1 MGNKPKTP
9 QPQMEKVVQ
18 PRDVFQTPN
27 YATKLLIPFIPNN
40 ITAIWECS
48 SGEGKI
54 SNVLIKEKDYI
65 VENSD
70 LKYGESHNFLTA
82 NFPEKLNKAESCII
96 TNPPYSLKYKFV
108 ERAILHDVPFAF
120 LIPFD
125 LSKTLI
131 EFFDKY
137 NCQAIVP
144 TRRVDYITP
153 TGKEGKA
160 SSSQFHSVWLTRYF
174 NLPQQLNFVDL
185 TLEMK
190 KDV

>member
-1 MGNKPKTP
+1 MANKPKTP
-9 QPQMEKVVQ
+9 QPQTSDKVQ
-18 PRDVFQTPN
+18 ARDVFQTPN
-27 YATKLLIPFIPNN
+27 YATKLLIPFIPEH
-40 ITAIWECS
+40 ISSIWECS

-54 SNVLIKEKDYI
+54 SNVLVEKNYLVI
-65 VENSD
+65 NSD
-70 LKYGESHNFLTA
+70 LKYGETHNFLTR
-82 NFPEKLNKAESCII
+82 NFPEESDKMKTCII

>member
-9 QPQMEKVVQ
+9 QPQMEHKIQ
-18 PRDVFQTPN
+18 TRDVFQTPK
-27 YATKLLIPFIPNN
+27 YATKLLIPFIPKH
-40 ITAIWECS
+40 ILSFWECA

-54 SNVLIKEKDYI
+54 SNVLMQEKNCLI
-65 VENSD
+65 INSD
-70 LKYGESHNFLTA
+70 LKYKEDYNFLTM
-82 NFPEKLNKAESCII
+82 NFPEKLDKSKSCII

-108 ERAILHDVPFAF
+108 EKAISHDIPFAF

-144 TRRVDYITP
+144 NRRIDYITP
-153 TGKEGKA
+153 TRKEGKA

-185 TLEMK
+185 SLEMK